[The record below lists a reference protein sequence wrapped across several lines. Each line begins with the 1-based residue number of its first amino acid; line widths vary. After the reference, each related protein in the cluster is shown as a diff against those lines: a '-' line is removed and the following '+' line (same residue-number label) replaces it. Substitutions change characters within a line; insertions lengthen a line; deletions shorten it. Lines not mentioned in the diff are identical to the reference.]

1 VKWPL
6 PSIKETEHS
15 STAIPIY
22 VSMALPLFSI
32 IALLALAGIA
42 LYKFILYP
50 AFLSPLS
57 KIPNA
62 HPTAPFS
69 EAWILWTRYSM
80 RNNRATLAAHQRYG
94 PIVRMA
100 PNELSINCVDGG
112 IRTVY
117 AGGFEKHDWYPR
129 LFPSYGY
136 TSLWSSLKGKS

>member
-1 VKWPL
+1 
-6 PSIKETEHS
+6 
-15 STAIPIY
+15 
-22 VSMALPLFSI
+22 MALPLVSL
-32 IALLALAGIA
+32 IALLALAGLV
-42 LYKFILYP
+42 LYKFVLYP
-50 AFLSPLS
+50 AYLSPLS

-69 EAWILWTRYSM
+69 EAWILWTRHNM
-80 RNNRATLAAHQRYG
+80 RNNRATLVAHQKHG

-129 LFPSYGY
+129 LFSTFG
-136 TSLWSSLKGKS
+136 

>member
-1 VKWPL
+1 LLYKVGRYL
-6 PSIKETEHS
+6 TLRETEHS

-22 VSMALPLFSI
+22 VSMAPPLFSI
-32 IALLALAGIA
+32 IALLAMACIA

-50 AFLSPLS
+50 AFWSPLS

-69 EAWILWTRYSM
+69 EAWILWTRYNM

-129 LFPSYGY
+129 LFPSYG
-136 TSLWSSLKGKS
+136 

>member
-1 VKWPL
+1 
-6 PSIKETEHS
+6 
-15 STAIPIY
+15 
-22 VSMALPLFSI
+22 MALPLISVT
-32 IALLALAGIA
+32 ALLLGLVGLAV
-42 LYKFILYP
+42 YKFLVYP

-69 EAWILWTRYSM
+69 EAWILWIRYNN
-80 RNNRATLAAHQRYG
+80 RNNRTTLAAHQKYG

-100 PNELSINCVDGG
+100 PNELSINVVDEG

-129 LFPSYGY
+129 LFPSYGWVISLAFY
-136 TSLWSSLKGKS
+136 VTTSGES